1 MASEFIL
8 QSNEGGVLLLT
19 FNRPERKNAFNAQMW
34 RELSD
39 ALTAAKEDDA
49 VRVLVVTGAGTA
61 FSAGADLT
69 EMAAPPPGVASA
81 AEHPFAHCVDVLRGF
96 DKPTVA
102 AVNGV
107 GIGGGLTLL
116 LFFDYVYI
124 AQGARLRAPF
134 VTLGVAPE
142 AASSY
147 MLPALIGYRPALH
160 MLYESEFIDA
170 ERACE
175 LGIATQLCEP
185 DELMEKATE
194 RAKWLARK
202 PLGSLRWCKRLLLA
216 TRDEQVRAAQAREN
230 DAFASRIGSPE
241 NVEAIKAFFEKREA
255 DFSDI
260 SPADK

>member
-1 MASEFIL
+1 
-8 QSNEGGVLLLT
+8 
-19 FNRPERKNAFNAQMW
+19 
-34 RELSD
+34 
-39 ALTAAKEDDA
+39 
-49 VRVLVVTGAGTA
+49 
-61 FSAGADLT
+61 
-69 EMAAPPPGVASA
+69 
-81 AEHPFAHCVDVLRGF
+81 
-96 DKPTVA
+96 
-102 AVNGV
+102 
-107 GIGGGLTLL
+107 
-116 LFFDYVYI
+116 
-124 AQGARLRAPF
+124 
-134 VTLGVAPE
+134 
-142 AASSY
+142 
-147 MLPALIGYRPALH
+147 LIGYRPALH